1 MGSTMLAMLMIVGAP
16 GHHHRATYFET
27 KNEQVVRSFLQF
39 KAAHTVEREQN
50 LLGLARER
58 DLLLLGGRAPS
69 LQAGAL
75 GSMVMGA
82 AVVLAAHA
90 PDKLRPLVDGPVHVG
105 PALFEGGG
113 MGAGVGGRF

>member
-1 MGSTMLAMLMIVGAP
+1 MGTTMLAMVMILGAP
-16 GHHHRATYFET
+16 APRHESYVEQ
-27 KNEQVVRSFLQF
+27 KNAAVVRSFFLF
-39 KAAHTVEREQN
+39 KSERSVEQDQN
-50 LLGLARER
+50 RVQQARDR
-58 DLLLLGGRAPS
+58 DELLLGGRAPS
-69 LQAGAL
+69 MQAGAL

-90 PDKLRPLVDGPVHVG
+90 PKKMRAVVDGPVHVG